1 MLFRAAKMHCAFII
15 NKCAALKVER
25 YDTGVMKITISGHQL
40 FNVLLRFGTLP
51 VLHFITFI
59 NPDLLSRL

>member
-1 MLFRAAKMHCAFII
+1 MHCAFII